1 MRTTDRQLEVAQ
13 TTAEYYR
20 DRYEMLQQAE
30 HQRQQDEYDR
40 DRERQRTR
48 QERCEEAW
56 RDAADWPEALR
67 HQATLHEREAR
78 LEDPTDPNED
88 HYFTHTAQA
97 CRLALAIWEEEAA
110 AVQPQ
115 IAALEAQIT
124 ALRVSIATAVADR
137 LVLARAD
144 SIAADIAAALRAPQ
158 IDFYDWLHW

>member
-48 QERCEEAW
+48 QERCEEAL

-67 HQATLHEREAR
+67 HQAVLHEREAH
-78 LEDPTDPNED
+78 LEDASDPDED

-110 AVQPQ
+110 AMQPQ
-115 IAALEAQIT
+115 IAALETQIA
-124 ALRVSIATAVADR
+124 ALKTSISLIVADR

-144 SIAADIAAALRAPQ
+144 TIAADIAAALRDPQ
-158 IDFYDWLHW
+158 INFYNWLHW